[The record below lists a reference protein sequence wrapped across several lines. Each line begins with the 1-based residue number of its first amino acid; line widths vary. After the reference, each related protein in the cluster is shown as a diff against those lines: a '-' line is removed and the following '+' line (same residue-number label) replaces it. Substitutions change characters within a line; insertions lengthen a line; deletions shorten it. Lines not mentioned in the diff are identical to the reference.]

1 MAQPEDPGASKP
13 LDPGGKRLPMMVPIV
28 IAFAFLM
35 EQVDSTVIVTA
46 IPQMAQDLGTT
57 VLRLNLAVTAYILTL
72 AVFIPVSGWLAD
84 RFGARR
90 MFVAALTIFTVSS
103 ALCGFAESLSEL
115 VILRCLQGLGGAM
128 MTPVG
133 RLILLRSVPRSE
145 LVTAMFYVSL
155 PALIGPVIGPLLGGF
170 LTSYA
175 SWRWIFYINV
185 PFGIVGIVLALIFL
199 RETRG
204 GQPGRL
210 DLRGFLLA
218 GAGLALMQLGIEN
231 SGRPVLPAPATY
243 ASLAAAI
250 VLLVAFFFHARRH
263 PAPVLD
269 LSLFRLRSFRIGSL
283 VGCVSRIGINAVPF
297 LLPLMLQLGFGLT
310 PFESG
315 ALTFFISLGSLLLRT
330 ISSRGLRLFGFDRV
344 LTFGSAM
351 TALLIAGFALLTPHT
366 PHWAIAGYVVLFGI
380 ARTMMFMATN
390 TLAFADTL
398 DDQLSRATSLA
409 GVVQQLSISFG
420 VTVAALLLGWVSEE
434 GKPLTVAEFH
444 DAFLLVATLPLIA
457 ILGFARLRPEDGI
470 VVSGHRRN
478 KGDGNSNH

>member
-1 MAQPEDPGASKP
+1 MGESDDLEASKSP
-13 LDPGGKRLPMMVPIV
+13 AADGAQKLPVMVPMV

-35 EQVDSTVIVTA
+35 EQVDSTVIMTA
-46 IPQMAQDLGTT
+46 IPQMAKDLGTT

-90 MFVAALTIFTVSS
+90 IFVVALLVFTVSS
-103 ALCGFAESLSEL
+103 ALCGAAQTLPEL
-115 VILRCLQGLGGAM
+115 VFLRCLQGLGGAL

-133 RLILLRSVPRSE
+133 RLILLRSVPRSQ
-145 LVTAMFYVSL
+145 LVTAMFYVSM

-170 LTSYA
+170 LTTYA

-185 PFGIVGIVLALIFL
+185 PFGILGILLSFL
-199 RETRG
+199 FLKETRG
-204 GQPGRL
+204 NQHSRL

-218 GAGLALMQLGIEN
+218 GAALALLQLGIEN
-231 SGRPVLPAPATY
+231 SGRPMLPQIATY

-250 VLLVAFFFHARRH
+250 ILLAAFFLHARKH

-269 LSLFRLRSFRIGSL
+269 LLLVRQRSFRIGSL
-283 VGCVSRIGINAVPF
+283 VGCISRVGINAVPF

-330 ISSRGLRLFGFDRV
+330 ISSRGLKLFGFDRV
-344 LTFGSAM
+344 LTFGSAL
-351 TALLIAGFALLTPHT
+351 TAILVGGFALLTPLT

-380 ARTMMFMATN
+380 ARSMMFMATN
-390 TLAFADTL
+390 TLAFSDTPEE
-398 DDQLSRATSLA
+398 QLSRATSLA

-420 VTVAALLLGWVSEE
+420 VTAAALLLGWVSDE
-434 GKPLTVAEFH
+434 GGTLTVANFH
-444 DAFLLVATLPLIA
+444 QTFLLVAILPLAA
-457 ILGFARLRPEDGI
+457 ILGFMQLRPEDGI
-470 VVSGHRRN
+470 TVSGHKR
-478 KGDGNSNH
+478 KKPDGLR